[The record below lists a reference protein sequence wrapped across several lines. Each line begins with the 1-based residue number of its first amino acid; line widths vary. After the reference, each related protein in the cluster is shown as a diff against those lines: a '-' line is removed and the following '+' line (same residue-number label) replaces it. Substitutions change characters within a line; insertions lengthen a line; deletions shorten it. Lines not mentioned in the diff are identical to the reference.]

1 MRNLLKAL
9 AVFAAIFLFSDLGAK
24 AKLPDFAS
32 TIPDADK
39 KEIAFRNGEVFA
51 PASFSL
57 YAIGLYVNGTQT
69 DNIKLKE
76 SDEPMALQLVSLSNL
91 LTMKKLISE
100 LRRGFSYGSDHDK
113 AFLATIQTEIENFL
127 KILKDSGKKPRKNE
141 RITFLYTPNAGT
153 KVLFNSE
160 HLGTI
165 PGYSFK
171 KALFGIWLNNNCA
184 DTKLRDKIVSIPKQQ
199 TKKEK

>member
-1 MRNLLKAL
+1 MLKMLKIL
-9 AVFAAIFLFSDLGAK
+9 AVFAVIFIFFTLGAK
-24 AKLPDFAS
+24 PKVPNFAGS
-32 TIPDADK
+32 VTDADK
-39 KEIAFRNGEVFA
+39 HEIAFRNGDVFA

-57 YAIGLYVNGTQT
+57 YAIGLYVNGTET
-69 DNIKLKE
+69 DNMKLKNA
-76 SDEPMALQLVSLSNL
+76 DEPMALQLVSLSNL
-91 LTMKKLISE
+91 LSMRKLTSE

-127 KILKDSGKKPRKNE
+127 KLLNDSGKKPRKNE

-153 KVLFNSE
+153 RVLFNSE
-160 HLGTI
+160 YLGTI

>member
-9 AVFAAIFLFSDLGAK
+9 AVFAAIFLFSNLGAK
-24 AKLPDFAS
+24 TRLPNFES
-32 TIPDADK
+32 SIQDADK
-39 KEIAFRNGEVFA
+39 KEIAFRNGDVFA
-51 PASFSL
+51 PASFSF
-57 YAIGLYVNGTQT
+57 YAIGFYVNGTQT
-69 DNIKLKE
+69 DNLKLKE

-113 AFLATIQTEIENFL
+113 AFLATIQADIEKFL
-127 KILKDSGKKPRKNE
+127 DLLKNSGKKPTKGN
-141 RITFLYTPNAGT
+141 RITFLYTPKRG
-153 KVLFNSE
+153 VEVRFNSTA
-160 HLGTI
+160 LGTVQ
-165 PGYSFK
+165 GHSFK

-184 DTKLRDKIVSIPKQQ
+184 DEKLRDKIVSLPKQQ

>member
-1 MRNLLKAL
+1 MRNFLKTL
-9 AVFAAIFLFSDLGAK
+9 AVFAVIFLFSNLGAK

-113 AFLATIQTEIENFL
+113 AFLATIQTEIDNFL
-127 KILKDSGKKPRKNE
+127 DLLKNSGKKPRKNE
-141 RITFLYTPNAGT
+141 RITFLYTPKRGVD
-153 KVLFNSE
+153 VLFNSTR
-160 HLGTI
+160 LGTI

-184 DTKLRDKIVSIPKQQ
+184 DEKLRDKIISLPGQKRQ
-199 TKKEK
+199 KEK